1 MLIGMGL
8 YSRNLQISKTT
19 TTECI
24 LRIWPQNCMHE
35 HENIYPRIVVTLHG
49 FRLFSN
55 ITDPFLAFFVLVCGC
70 AMSKS
75 NCETFRRWWSKSK
88 ALQPHLRS
96 SMGLNSRWA
105 MTSLLSLSKF
115 HICSYNSMSLCTRGT
130 NTVPGVQIWPCN
142 NLISLSRT
150 RPGSVIQSLRQRER
164 VAIMLTFA
172 RGTQELSY
180 SFNTMQFLILFH
192 YYLKNIYPRQ
202 PNSVSISN
210 SLTIHE

>member
-35 HENIYPRIVVTLHG
+35 HENIYPRIVVYNVAWISAIFHYYEPVLC
-49 FRLFSN
+49 FSMRLCHVKEQLRNVSTV
-55 ITDPFLAFFVLVCGC
+55 I
-70 AMSKS
+70 
-75 NCETFRRWWSKSK
+75 WSKSK
-88 ALQPHLRS
+88 VLQPHLRS

-142 NLISLSRT
+142 NLISLSRP
-150 RPGSVIQSLRQRER
+150 RPGLSSRVSANARELRSCWPLPVEHWNFHI
-164 VAIMLTFA
+164 VS
-172 RGTQELSY
+172 TQC
-180 SFNTMQFLILFH
+180 SF
-192 YYLKNIYPRQ
+192 
-202 PNSVSISN
+202 
-210 SLTIHE
+210 